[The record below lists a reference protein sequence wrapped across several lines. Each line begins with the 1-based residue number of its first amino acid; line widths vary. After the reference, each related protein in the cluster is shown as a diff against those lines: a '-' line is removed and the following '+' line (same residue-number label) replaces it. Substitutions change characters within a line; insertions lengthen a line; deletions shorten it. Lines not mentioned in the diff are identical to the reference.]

1 MCMYV
6 YVCTCM
12 CTHVCM
18 YIHIYICMC
27 TYTYTHMHLKIV
39 EKKEAMNFK
48 ESEKKHI
55 EEFGGRKEKEEM

>member
-27 TYTYTHMHLKIV
+27 TYTHMHLKIV

-48 ESEKKHI
+48 ESKKKHM
-55 EEFGGRKEKEEM
+55 EGFGGRKEKEEM